1 MNTGAITDHSAAI
14 NQLTEQM
21 QALVLSR
28 TQITTTV
35 TDVKTTITQLTLTG
49 QGEQLSLPERTGAS
63 EQPLVI
69 DAEASTATTSGEQD
83 TDMGERIKAALALNT
98 ALTDRELAAIVGCSA
113 STANKWKRRLLQAA

>member
-1 MNTGAITDHSAAI
+1 MNTGAI

-69 DAEASTATTSGEQD
+69 EASASTATTS
-83 TDMGERIKAALALNT
+83 GERIKAALALNT